1 MSMAEFGKHDRK
13 RPGYFYT
20 LGEAIM
26 KAPINLSGD
35 LWVAGRA
42 CPLVK
47 RRIRH
52 LRLGKDNTGSIAYRE
67 KSLNNF
73 VARLR
78 ALEAR
83 R

>member
-1 MSMAEFGKHDRK
+1 
-13 RPGYFYT
+13 
-20 LGEAIM
+20 M
-26 KAPINLSGD
+26 KGPINLSGD

-52 LRLGKDNTGSIAYRE
+52 LRRGKDNGGSIAYRE
-67 KSLNNF
+67 KSMNNF